1 MPNDPNPSATLRTR
15 DEPTVNALESTSEPG
30 PNVTLL
36 TRDVTTSVALYG
48 GAGSDPSARPWGSP
62 GNVNLDVARNRKEVA
77 SALLDHLGKL
87 LDVLQPAH
95 RAGAL
100 TPEDIRQMQQIELWY
115 ASLQVDIEHI
125 QVATAGATAV

>member
-1 MPNDPNPSATLRTR
+1 MSKDAATT
-15 DEPTVNALESTSEPG
+15 
-30 PNVTLL
+30 
-36 TRDVTTSVALYG
+36 VALYG
-48 GAGSDPSARPWGSP
+48 PESPRPWGSP
-62 GNVNLDVARNRKEVA
+62 ENVNLDVARNRKEIA

-100 TPEDIRQMQQIELWY
+100 TPEDIRQMQQVELWY

-125 QVATAGATAV
+125 QVATAGATTV